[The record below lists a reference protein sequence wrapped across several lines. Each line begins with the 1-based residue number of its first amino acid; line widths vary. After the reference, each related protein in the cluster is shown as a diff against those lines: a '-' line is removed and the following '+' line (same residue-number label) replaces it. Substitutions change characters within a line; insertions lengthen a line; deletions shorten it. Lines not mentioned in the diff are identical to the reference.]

1 MILVGRYL
9 SPFVRRVA
17 VTLRLYGLDYEHR
30 PLMAFGDDKKTLSQ
44 WNPIGRVPVLLLDD
58 GEVLFESGAIL
69 DYLDQRVGPER
80 ALIPPSG
87 PARREVLRLMNTA
100 TGAAEKTVLTVYEV
114 RFRPEEKR
122 HEPWVAMCAEQI
134 RKGFEALSDRAVM
147 PWLTGDKLTQA
158 DVTAACCWS
167 FARRAKPELTDAIRA
182 PRLDEITARAE
193 AMTAFRQTV
202 PEA

>member
-1 MILVGRYL
+1 MVLVGRYL

-30 PLMAFGDDKKTLSQ
+30 PLMAFGEDKKTLSR
-44 WNPIGRVPVLLLDD
+44 WNPVGRVPVLLLDD

-69 DYLDQRVGPER
+69 DYLDQRVGPEK
-80 ALIPPSG
+80 ALTPPSG
-87 PARREVLRLMNTA
+87 PERREVLRLMNIA

-122 HEPWVAMCAEQI
+122 HEPWVAMCAEQVQNS
-134 RKGFEALSDRAVM
+134 FEALSARAVM
-147 PWLTGDKLTQA
+147 PWMIGKSLTQA
-158 DVTAACCWS
+158 DVTATCCWS
-167 FARRAKPELTDAIRA
+167 FARRAKPELTDGIRA

-193 AMTAFRQTV
+193 AMPEFRQTM

>member
-1 MILVGRYL
+1 MVLVGRYL

-17 VTLRLYGLDYEHR
+17 VTMRSYGLDYQHR
-30 PLMAFGDDKKTLSQ
+30 PLMAFGEDKKTLSQ
-44 WNPIGRVPVLLLDD
+44 WNPVGRVPVLLLND

-69 DYLDQRVGPER
+69 DYLDQRVGPDK
-80 ALIPPSG
+80 ALTPASG
-87 PARREVLRLMNTA
+87 PERREVLRLMNIA

-122 HEPWVAMCAEQI
+122 HEPWVAMCAEQVQNS
-134 RKGFEALSDRAVM
+134 FEALSARAVM
-147 PWLTGDKLTQA
+147 PWMIGKSLTQA
-158 DVTAACCWS
+158 DVTATCCWS
-167 FARRAKPELTDAIRA
+167 FARRAKPELTDGIRA

-193 AMTAFRQTV
+193 AMPEFRQTM